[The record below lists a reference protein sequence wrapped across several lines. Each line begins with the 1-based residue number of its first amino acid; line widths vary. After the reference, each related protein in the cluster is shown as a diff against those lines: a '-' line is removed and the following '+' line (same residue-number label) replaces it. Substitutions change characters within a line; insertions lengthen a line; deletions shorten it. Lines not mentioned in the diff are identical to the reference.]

1 MIPVSVLGAES
12 ALSTDIAGVVTTFTT
27 GMSDVKDQAL
37 SLLNTAAPYIIT
49 IVAAVIVIKFGI
61 GLLKHFKA

>member
-1 MIPVSVLGAES
+1 MIPVSVFGAETT
-12 ALSTDIAGVVTTFTT
+12 LTTDIAGVVTTFTT